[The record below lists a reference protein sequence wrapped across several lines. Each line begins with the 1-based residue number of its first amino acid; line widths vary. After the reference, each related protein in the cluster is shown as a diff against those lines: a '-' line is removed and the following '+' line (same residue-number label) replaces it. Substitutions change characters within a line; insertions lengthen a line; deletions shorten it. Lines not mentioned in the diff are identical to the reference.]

1 MEMCSRTTSSSK
13 QSRGYNCR
21 AVQRQPQEDAAKGVD
36 KWRERERERGRGK
49 VQDYRDPGQL
59 VKEQARRWKELVSAN
74 EDRCR
79 EGLPPVM
86 ELPPYP
92 SSDEDRSQ
100 VEHFALDGAH
110 DL

>member
-1 MEMCSRTTSSSK
+1 MWRCAPEQLR
-13 QSRGYNCR
+13 R
-21 AVQRQPQEDAAKGVD
+21 ASNQEVTIAELFNVNLKKMQPKVWTNG
-36 KWRERERERGRGK
+36 ERERERGRGK